1 VNKFQIKFPHRWHFD
16 VALLFAIVLF
26 YGDSTFTWFTR
37 R

>member
-1 VNKFQIKFPHRWHFD
+1 VNKFQIKFPHRWFD